1 MTVCL
6 LDKICYMYEGTPKPQ
21 HVTIQVKC
29 CSCCSFLHITAL
41 FRATIIK
48 KQMQLF
54 SVLIGTRYELK
65 NLLFVS
71 IALRGAYLLK
81 QYLLALWFGAVVQ
94 WLSLLHNFI
103 QQSLNSGS
111 AQVQTLL
118 AVFWTFTMVRISA
131 SGPVGNKTKRLSLVN
146 CTTKTIHL
154 HQSY

>member
-1 MTVCL
+1 MSVCL

-21 HVTIQVKC
+21 YVTIQVKC

-81 QYLLALWFGAVVQ
+81 QYLLALWFGAVVWRCGVVVITTAQLHSTKPELRFCAGSNPARSVLDIHDGEDLCQ
-94 WLSLLHNFI
+94 W
-103 QQSLNSGS
+103 SG
-111 AQVQTLL
+111 
-118 AVFWTFTMVRISA
+118 W
-131 SGPVGNKTKRLSLVN
+131 K
-146 CTTKTIHL
+146 
-154 HQSY
+154 